1 MRLGLALAV
10 WMRHNAGVFG
20 QHPESAAVTVASP
33 AGEVLLQL
41 QAIGWVDR
49 TALAVLVVF
58 FAIGVFQ
65 GLIWQISR
73 VGILVAAYVLSGRY
87 GQQVAAWFTQAP
99 GLGAG
104 QSLVPEPVLAD
115 PAAFEQAKVAAE
127 AAATMPAGVA
137 GPTLYLA
144 YVLVF
149 LVVLVGLSLLAIALQ
164 RAARRVGL
172 GFFDRLG
179 GGIAGV
185 AAGAGVVLFGLFVVH
200 MFFQGSELAAAAR
213 SSHSLRWCKRAIDL
227 LGPSV
232 PDDLREVIALVP
244 LRSSGLQLPQQGGSA
259 QPVPAV
265 WPPAN
270 PPIPSPGAGQPPR

>member
-1 MRLGLALAV
+1 
-10 WMRHNAGVFG
+10 MRHNSAVFG
-20 QHPESAAVTVASP
+20 QHPASEAAPAVTP
-33 AGEVLLQL
+33 AAEILLQL

-49 TALAVLVVF
+49 TALAVLLVF

-65 GLIWQISR
+65 GLIWQVSR

-87 GQQVAAWFTQAP
+87 GQQVASWFVQESAPPAVANSAVLTPDVLTPDVLTPEGVTPDVAVPAEAP
-99 GLGAG
+99 G
-104 QSLVPEPVLAD
+104 
-115 PAAFEQAKVAAE
+115 
-127 AAATMPAGVA
+127 T
-137 GPTLYLA
+137 TLYLA

-164 RAARRVGL
+164 RAVKRVGL

-200 MFFQGSELAAAAR
+200 MFFQGSELAAAAK
-213 SSHSLRWCKRAIDL
+213 SSHSLRLGKRAIDL
-227 LGPSV
+227 LGPTV

-244 LRSSGLQLPQQGGSA
+244 LRSGGAAAPALVAPESPDSPTGSPTGSPA
-259 QPVPAV
+259 APVPAS
-265 WPPAN
+265 WPPPRA
-270 PPIPSPGAGQPPR
+270 PGQR

>member
-1 MRLGLALAV
+1 MQCGFHLALAGLP
-10 WMRHNAGVFG
+10 RHNKRVFG
-20 QHPESAAVTVASP
+20 QHPGNEPAATVAP
-33 AGEVLLQL
+33 TAELLQHL

-49 TALAVLVVF
+49 TAVAVLLVF

-65 GLIWQISR
+65 GLIWQVSR

-87 GQQVAAWFTQAP
+87 GQQVASWLTQEQPMPAAAVPPEAP
-99 GLGAG
+99 G
-104 QSLVPEPVLAD
+104 
-115 PAAFEQAKVAAE
+115 
-127 AAATMPAGVA
+127 T
-137 GPTLYLA
+137 TLYLA

-149 LVVLVGLSLLAIALQ
+149 LVVLVALSLLAIALQ
-164 RAARRVGL
+164 RAVKRVGL

-200 MFFQGSELAAAAR
+200 MFFQGSELAAAAK
-213 SSHSLRWCKRAIDL
+213 SSHSLRLCKRAIDL

-244 LRSSGLQLPQQGGSA
+244 LRSAGVPPRSA
-259 QPVPAV
+259 AEPVPAV
-265 WPPAN
+265 PAPPAEPVPATWPP
-270 PPIPSPGAGQPPR
+270 PPARDQRLR